1 MGVGRLAPH
10 RVRAK
15 YARAL
20 AEIPLPVRSRE
31 GTDPRTLVMIASAT
45 VADRELLF
53 GLLPHHPRLWVVFAE
68 CDPPILGHL
77 TGLSDAT
84 FNGGPGPGS
93 VTAPGEPELH
103 ITAREHLDWTR
114 LGGRAAQIKRE
125 AVAAWQAAQRECE
138 G

>member
-10 RVRAK
+10 RVRAR

-45 VADRELLF
+45 VADRELFF

-84 FNGGPGPGS
+84 FNGGPSAGS
-93 VTAPGEPELH
+93 ATAPGEPELH
-103 ITAREHLDWTR
+103 ITALEHLDWVR
-114 LGGRAAQIKRE
+114 SDDRAARIKRE